1 MNNWNK
7 CYITYKDKKYD
18 LGKIEEMFN
27 LNVLNT
33 NVFDVKL
40 KDINNLKNITFMF
53 NDYSSLISLPDI
65 SY

>member
-1 MNNWNK
+1 MELNFLMNNWNK

-33 NVFDVKL
+33 NVFDAKL
-40 KDINNLKNITFMF
+40 KDINNLKNIILCLMIV
-53 NDYSSLISLPDI
+53 LH
-65 SY
+65 